1 MEKYFVVLFKNKKR
15 QRIIKKFKTYE
26 KANSFFL
33 KLLSDSDK
41 VIFDVQFENGV
52 EVNYEL
58 ALLTTEN
65 NLSVPVYLTDN
76 MGRNIKV
83 KLEDSNMS
91 IDKIKPYRK
100 PELIFD
106 INRNKKIT
114 VEKFI
119 KDYLSTKE
127 LKMVSVL
134 NNKLIVQKDDD
145 FKLFSLKS
153 ENECQRFLEI
163 LSNEFLKIK
172 RDDCLFISDSSSPQ
186 RKYLLDLLNKHG
198 FDKNI
203 LYRKFTTHPR
213 LK

>member
-26 KANSFFL
+26 KANSYFL
-33 KLLSDSDK
+33 NLLLISDK
-41 VIFDVQFENGV
+41 VIFDVQFENGT
-52 EVNYEL
+52 EVKYEL

-65 NLSVPVYLTDN
+65 NTSFPVYLTDD

-83 KLEDSNMS
+83 KLDDSNMS

-100 PELIFD
+100 PESIYD
-106 INRNKKIT
+106 INKNKKIT

-119 KDYLSTKE
+119 KDYLSSKE
-127 LKMVSVL
+127 LKMISIL

-153 ENECQRFLEI
+153 EFECQRFLEM
-163 LSNEFLKIK
+163 LSNDFLKI
-172 RDDCLFISDSSSPQ
+172 RRTDCLFISDNSSPQ
-186 RKYLLDLLNKHG
+186 RKYLLDLLSKNG

-213 LK
+213 PK